1 MSEKSYLWI
10 FLFCKN
16 HNPIEGKMMLK
27 IKRMLKNTK
36 KPLFYSTNYKKKYY
50 FILNLFKNGRLLILS
65 NTVKFFIDCLLFFRE
80 EIEYS
85 KEIAKKLIIRRRN

>member
-1 MSEKSYLWI
+1 MGEKSCLRI

-16 HNPIEGKMMLK
+16 YNSIEGKVMLK

-50 FILNLFKNGRLLILS
+50 FILKLIKNGRLLILS
-65 NTVKFFIDCLLFFRE
+65 NTVKFFTDCLLFFRE
-80 EIEYS
+80 EIE
-85 KEIAKKLIIRRRN
+85 

>member
-1 MSEKSYLWI
+1 
-10 FLFCKN
+10 
-16 HNPIEGKMMLK
+16 MLK

-50 FILNLFKNGRLLILS
+50 FILKLFKNGRLLILS

-80 EIEYS
+80 RNRILEGDCQKIDNK
-85 KEIAKKLIIRRRN
+85 KEKLTNEF